1 MKDILAYSKFVGAIV
16 EAHKQGDTKR
26 EKQLAQK
33 AEENF
38 DYYGVPDYS
47 AKFGEG
53 VEEPTFNEELKAAER
68 TGTDGN
74 KILQKCLSDA
84 KALQTQANE
93 YLTTTEGTK
102 APGRSYMR
110 RCLNA
115 LEGNIEYLAQL
126 SKKWQD
132 SAVMKEDTF
141 QEGAVVDDE
150 KEPEIEILYTTKQPL
165 LKQDGIKANIR
176 FTDFSNFIDQLIN
189 NGILFMGKASKR
201 KLQAGFKSFLIG
213 ANGEDIQEF
222 RPNDTLT
229 VNGAKFS
236 LFIDKLQNKL
246 QKVAPDTLKSNPWG
260 IAEKW
265 IISNNTKKHFSKGSL
280 KSLKCKKNNN
290 ENYNNLVE
298 DLIKILVKQG

>member
-1 MKDILAYSKFVGAIV
+1 M
-16 EAHKQGDTKR
+16 
-26 EKQLAQK
+26 
-33 AEENF
+33 EEL
-38 DYYGVPDYS
+38 
-47 AKFGEG
+47 
-53 VEEPTFNEELKAAER
+53 TFNEELKAAER

-84 KALQTQANE
+84 KVLQAQANE

-126 SKKWQD
+126 SPKWQD
-132 SAVMKEDTF
+132 SAVIKEDTF
-141 QEGAVVDDE
+141 QEGAVIDEE
-150 KEPEIEILYTTKQPL
+150 KEAEIEILYTTKQPL

-176 FTDFSNFIDQLIN
+176 FVDFRDFIDQLIN
-189 NGILFMGKASKR
+189 NGILFMGKDSKR

-213 ANGEDIQEF
+213 ANGEDVQEF
-222 RPNDTLT
+222 RPNDTLA

-236 LFIDKLQNKL
+236 LFIDELQNKL
-246 QKVAPDTLKSNPWG
+246 QKVAPDTLKNNPWG

-265 IISNNTKKHFSKGSL
+265 IISNITKKHFAKGSL
-280 KSLKCKKNNN
+280 KSLKCKKNNK